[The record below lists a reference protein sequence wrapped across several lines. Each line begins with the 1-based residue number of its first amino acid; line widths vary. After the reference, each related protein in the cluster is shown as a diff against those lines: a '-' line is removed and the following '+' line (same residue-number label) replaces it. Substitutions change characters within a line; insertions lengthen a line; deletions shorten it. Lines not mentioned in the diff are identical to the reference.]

1 MLAVLFSHVLA
12 TGSLR
17 VEVFGNSVMRGTP
30 RCVTTLPNNFNRT
43 LASLCPADKRPSLVL
58 GEVSLRVTATLT
70 VLPKSTEWRAFSA
83 SVGTEAWVRVW
94 VDDHRLVDHW
104 SGPHPDPPVTPGL
117 LPNVSLAASRPVFVR
132 VDMRPWAAWAAL
144 SLKWRDDASKP
155 LVAIPATALAAT
167 VSAAQTERRALQE
180 RAATGWNQ
188 WARHSQLA
196 SIVLPHQVGID
207 LSLKQRATGATYSR
221 GLVVPTHGAKINNAV
236 RMGSHSYD
244 GTFSEISFVPFPVSS
259 PSGAAATEVD
269 DDTLLNNNGAPAFGS
284 GLNISVAS
292 ATVAAAASSAR
303 HNNDRVILV
312 SSNATTSAASR
323 VANLSVIVTAAAYW
337 SASAALSLGAN
348 GRTLIL
354 DAGELGTIT
363 ATFSQAPIEAGP
375 VSSLLTPH
383 LFNNPSTSYD
393 AYVICNLVL

>member
-1 MLAVLFSHVLA
+1 
-12 TGSLR
+12 
-17 VEVFGNSVMRGTP
+17 
-30 RCVTTLPNNFNRT
+30 
-43 LASLCPADKRPSLVL
+43 
-58 GEVSLRVTATLT
+58 
-70 VLPKSTEWRAFSA
+70 
-83 SVGTEAWVRVW
+83 
-94 VDDHRLVDHW
+94 
-104 SGPHPDPPVTPGL
+104 
-117 LPNVSLAASRPVFVR
+117 
-132 VDMRPWAAWAAL
+132 MRPWAAWAAL

-236 RMGSHSYD
+236 RMGAHSYD

-292 ATVAAAASSAR
+292 ATVTAAASSAR

-393 AYVICNLVL
+393 AHGYLQFGSLTLFLIRRTRMLLSFNI